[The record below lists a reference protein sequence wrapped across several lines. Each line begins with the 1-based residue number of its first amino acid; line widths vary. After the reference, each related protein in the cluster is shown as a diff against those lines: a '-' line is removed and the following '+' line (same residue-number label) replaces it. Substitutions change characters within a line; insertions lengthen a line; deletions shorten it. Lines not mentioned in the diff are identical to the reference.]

1 LQIRDVESFQRSLL
15 GFGALGSVCLALLV
29 LVSVVGLRAGA
40 VAAPP
45 FTRALATVLPVAG
58 ALMLVVSIYNGPW
71 TDPGVGA
78 TFWTLVAVTHV
89 GLRAAA
95 EP

>member
-1 LQIRDVESFQRSLL
+1 
-15 GFGALGSVCLALLV
+15 
-29 LVSVVGLRAGA
+29 
-40 VAAPP
+40 
-45 FTRALATVLPVAG
+45 
-58 ALMLVVSIYNGPW
+58 MLVVSIYNGPW